1 MGKLPSFLNNLF
13 RPLVGEFFWS
23 PPAWCR
29 WVASHRILVLLVLI
43 LVGAGWKAND
53 WWQHRPRPTQ
63 IAVTVRPVEITPLR
77 ETLDPQPLRVE
88 FSDPA
93 APLDAVDKP
102 VKSGIAIEPA
112 TAGEWRWDGDKSL
125 VFFPKTDWPAGQTY
139 RIRLEPGLVRTDIP
153 LDRTNLTVTT
163 PKFSGAIRE
172 FAFYQNPNDPSV
184 RQLVAT
190 LEFTHPIR
198 HGDLESRAVID
209 MLGGADIFSAGQPRF
224 TVEYGLHDRTVYLR
238 SSPLRLP
245 PKEDF
250 ARLTLP
256 RGLRAATGGDE
267 MKDPAVAK
275 VKVPDLHNFFRVE
288 SVSGE
293 IARKDNG
300 EPEQILVVQST
311 AEVKP
316 ETVAS
321 ALELCLLPP
330 RDPRDPQRKPWSS
343 PREITQEILAKSA
356 KVPLTLIPA
365 GRPTATQIS
374 FKFKLEQS
382 GQLYVRVKK
391 GIEALGGY
399 PLEKGYDNVLPVPEP
414 PKELAFQGEGGL
426 LALGGER
433 KLSVKSRGIP
443 GIHYEIARVRT
454 DQINH
459 LVSQTEGRFQ
469 HPEFLNGSFD
479 EENISVFAEEKQPIA
494 MASRFPANYSTF
506 DFASHLAAPADGSSG
521 RGLFFLRAKT
531 WDPKTDKLGGQET
544 ASRFILVTDLGLL
557 AKFDSTGAMDIF
569 VVSLK
574 SGAPAPGVHVDLLG
588 KNGIALAGGVTGP
601 EGHVSL
607 PALTDT
613 RREKE
618 PVAFVA
624 RLGDDVSF
632 LPYNRGDR
640 ELDFSRFDTGGVS
653 NINPEALD
661 AFAFSERGIYRPGDT
676 VHLAFAVKQ
685 RNWQGNLDGL
695 PLEVEVVDARG
706 KTALKKRLSLTRDA
720 FSTIDFDTQYESPAG
735 RYNFDIYLV
744 KNGYRDIRIGGTS
757 FTVKEF
763 QPDRMKLETKLNK
776 DTETGWVTPDNLS
789 ALLCLQNLYGTPA
802 SERKITSTLTLSPTR
817 FSFDD
822 YPGYQFYDRLLDQEK
837 NPREQDVE
845 LAEQTTGED
854 GKAEVPFG
862 LEKFAKSTWQL
873 HYYAEAFE
881 GNSGRCV
888 TGQASALVSAQPWLI
903 GHKPDGDLNFIQA
916 GSTRTVAFAAV
927 DPALKL
933 IALENLE
940 GRLIERRHLSML
952 VKKPNGNYG
961 YESVED
967 FQEISRSPVAI
978 PADGLVWTVP
988 SRTPGDFVYEIWNS
1002 DGARVASV
1010 GFRVVGA
1017 GEVTRSLDR
1026 NSELQIQL
1034 DKPEYNAGDTMQV
1047 SIRAPYTGSGLITIE
1062 SNRVHA
1068 YAWFKTGSTSSVQT
1082 ITLPPDFEGTGYV
1095 SVAFVRSL
1103 DSKEIFQSPLS
1114 YGVVPFKANFAKR
1127 RVAIDLGVPAEIK
1140 PGTPLDIHYKT
1151 DHPAKIILFAVDEGI
1166 LQVTGYETPDP
1177 LAWFFRKTRL
1187 ETRTTQIVDLLIPEF
1202 SLVRQLSAPGGGED
1216 AKLNPF
1222 RRVTEKPVV
1231 WWSGILDAD
1240 ATDRTATYEVPDYF
1254 SGTLRVMAVAIASD
1268 VVGSAE
1274 KPVLVRGPFV
1284 ITPGVPLS
1292 VAPGDEFEAGV
1303 TVANNLAGS
1312 GPDAVVSLAVSPS
1325 PQLEV
1330 VGNPVQELK
1339 IPENHEVSTSV
1350 RVRVKN
1356 LLGSASLKFS
1366 ATSGVEASRLTATL
1380 SVRPATPFLV
1390 EVRSVTFQKGT
1401 KELALLGGWHEEF
1414 REGTATVSAVPL
1426 GLAAGLEFYLKNFPY
1441 GCSEQITSA
1450 AFARMVLSD
1459 DADFG
1464 QPRALV
1470 QKQMDRVF
1478 ARQRTRQGGNGAF
1491 GYWAASDTP
1500 AADAEGA
1507 DFLSAYVMHF
1517 LVEAKA
1523 AGFHPPEDM
1532 LQAGL
1537 QHLAAIA
1544 AAEPHDIGS
1553 ARTIAY
1559 AIYLL
1564 TREQA
1569 VTTNYLLNLQD
1580 TLKRAS
1586 WAKAW
1591 NTDLTSAYLAAS
1603 WQLLQK
1609 ADTAK
1614 SLIGGYQWGSVPK
1627 SEYGDFYDSFSADS
1641 SYLALL
1647 ARHFPDLLRKITTD
1661 QYERILA
1668 PIGEGRYNTMSAAY
1682 AVLALKSYA
1691 QMISLN
1697 PPKLSISGL
1706 PLEGKLVQR
1715 AQIPIGFTKLLF
1727 GVEGKPGPFG
1737 VFGQSLEAGFQI
1749 QPPKTAVN
1757 DGMEVWHELVDD
1769 NGAKITKIELGK
1781 PVTVRV
1787 VARSK
1792 DRPRI
1797 PNVAVIDL
1805 IPGGFEVVPDSI
1817 QAGRSELPGVDFVEV
1832 REDRVVL
1839 FGELTR
1845 ETREWTWQLRPVSK
1859 GKFVVPPAFAEGM
1872 YDRRLKS
1879 HGVAGEIEV
1888 VQP

>member
-1 MGKLPSFLNNLF
+1 MGKSPSFLNRLL
-13 RPLVGEFFWS
+13 RPLVGEIFWS

-29 WVASHRILVLLVLI
+29 WVASHRVLLLLVLI
-43 LVGAGWKAND
+43 LLGMGWKAND
-53 WWQHRPRPTQ
+53 WWQHRPRPKQ
-63 IAVTVRPVEITPLR
+63 IAVTARPIEITPLR
-77 ETLDPQPLRVE
+77 EKLDPQPLQID
-88 FSDPA
+88 FSDSA
-93 APLDAVDKP
+93 ATLDAVNKP
-102 VKSGIAIEPA
+102 VKSGISIEPA
-112 TAGEWRWDGDKSL
+112 TPGEWQWAGDNRL
-125 VFFPKTDWPAGQTY
+125 IFFPQNDWPAGQTY
-139 RIRLEPGLVRTDIP
+139 RIRFESGLVRADTP
-153 LDRTNLTVTT
+153 LDKMNLTVTT

-172 FAFYQNPNDPSV
+172 FAFYQDPKDPSV

-190 LEFTHPIR
+190 LEFTHPVR
-198 HGDLESRAVID
+198 RGDLESRAAID
-209 MLGGADIFSAGQPRF
+209 VLGGADIFTAGKPRI

-238 SSPLRLP
+238 SSSLRLP

-250 ARLTLP
+250 ARLILP
-256 RGLRAATGGDE
+256 RGLHAATGGDE
-267 MKDPAVAK
+267 MKDTAAAK
-275 VKVPDLHNFFRVE
+275 VKVPDLHNFFRIE
-288 SVSGE
+288 SVTGD
-293 IARKDNG
+293 IARKDDG
-300 EPEQILVVQST
+300 EPEQVLLVQST

-321 ALELCLLPP
+321 SLELLLLPP
-330 RDPRDPQRKPWSS
+330 RDPRDPHKKPWSS
-343 PREITQEILAKSA
+343 PREITPEILAKST
-356 KVPLTLIPA
+356 KVPLKLIPA
-365 GRPTATQIS
+365 GRPTARQIS

-382 GQLYVRVKK
+382 GQLYVLVKN

-399 PLEKGYDNVLPVPEP
+399 PLEKDYDNVLPVPEP
-414 PKELAFQGEGGL
+414 PKELGFQGEGGL

-443 GIHYEIARVRT
+443 GIHYEIARVRS

-494 MASRFPANYSTF
+494 MGSRFPANYSTL

-531 WDPKTDKLGGQET
+531 WDPKSNKIEGPET

-557 AKFDSTGAMDIF
+557 AKFDSAGGVDIF

-574 SGAPAPGVHVDLLG
+574 SGIPAAGVRVDLLG

-601 EGHVSL
+601 DGHVAI
-607 PALTDT
+607 PKLTDD
-613 RREKE
+613 RREKK

-624 RLGDDVSF
+624 RLGDDISF
-632 LPYNRGDR
+632 LPYDRSDR
-640 ELDFSRFDTGGVS
+640 ELDFSRFDIGGVS

-661 AFAFSERGIYRPGDT
+661 SFAFSERGIYRPGDP

-706 KTALKKRLSLTRDA
+706 KSALKKRLALTRDA
-720 FSTIDFDTQYESPAG
+720 FSTIDFDTQYESPSG
-735 RYNFDIYLV
+735 RYNFDVYLV
-744 KNGYRDIRIGGTS
+744 KNGYRDIRLGGTS

-763 QPDRMKLETKLNK
+763 QPDRMKLETKLSK
-776 DTETGWVTPDNLS
+776 DTEKGWITPDNLS
-789 ALLCLQNLYGTPA
+789 ALLYLQNLYGTPA
-802 SERKITSTLTLSPTR
+802 SGRRITSTLTLAPTG

-837 NPREQDVE
+837 NPREQNVE

-873 HYYAEAFE
+873 RYYAEAFE

-888 TGQASALVSAQPWLI
+888 TGQSAALVSAQPWLI
-903 GHKPDGDLNFIQA
+903 GHKGDGDLNFIQA
-916 GSTRTVAFAAV
+916 GSARTVSFVAV
-927 DPALKL
+927 DPALKQ
-933 IALENLE
+933 IALETLE

-967 FQEISRSPVAI
+967 FQEISRSPVTI
-978 PADGLVWTVP
+978 PADGLVWSVP
-988 SRTPGDFVYEIWNS
+988 TKTPGDFVYEIWNG

-1034 DKPEYNAGDTMQV
+1034 DKSEYNAGDTMQV

-1068 YAWFKTGSTSSVQT
+1068 YAWFKADSTSSVQT

-1127 RVAIDLGVPAEIK
+1127 RVAIDLGVPAEIH

-1151 DHPAKIILFAVDEGI
+1151 DHPAKIIVFAVDEGI

-1187 ETRTTQIVDLLIPEF
+1187 ETLTAQIVDLLIPEF
-1202 SLVRQLSAPGGGED
+1202 SLVRQLSAAGGGED

-1240 ATDRTATYEVPDYF
+1240 ATERTATYNVPDYF
-1254 SGTLRVMAVAIASD
+1254 SGTLRVMAVAIAPD

-1284 ITPGVPLS
+1284 ITPGAPLS
-1292 VAPGDEFEAGV
+1292 VAPGDEFDAGV
-1303 TVANNLAGS
+1303 TIANNLAGS
-1312 GPDAVVSLAVSPS
+1312 GPDAVVSFEVSPS

-1339 IPENHEVSTSV
+1339 IPENHEGSTSV

-1356 LLGSASLKFS
+1356 LLGAASLKFS
-1366 ATSGVEASRLTATL
+1366 AASGSETSRLTATL
-1380 SVRPATPFLV
+1380 SVRPATPFMV
-1390 EVRSVTFQKGT
+1390 EVRSVNFQKGT

-1414 REGTATVSAVPL
+1414 RQGTATVSAVPL
-1426 GLAAGLEFYLKNFPY
+1426 GLAAGLEFYLKNFPS

-1459 DADFG
+1459 EADFG
-1464 QPRALV
+1464 LPRTLV
-1470 QKQMDRVF
+1470 QKQMDAVF
-1478 ARQRTRQGGNGAF
+1478 AKQRTRQGGNGAF
-1491 GYWAASDTP
+1491 GFWT
-1500 AADAEGA
+1500 AADTEGV
-1507 DFLSAYVMHF
+1507 DFISAYVMQF

-1523 AGFHPPEDM
+1523 AGFHPPDDM
-1532 LQAGL
+1532 LQSGL
-1537 QHLAAIA
+1537 RHLTEIA
-1544 AAEPHDIGS
+1544 SAEPHDMS
-1553 ARTIAY
+1553 EARTIAY

-1591 NTDLTSAYLAAS
+1591 NADLTSAYLAAS

-1614 SLIGGYQWGSVPK
+1614 SLIGGYQWGRVPK
-1627 SEYGDFYDSFSADS
+1627 SECGDFYDGFSADS
-1641 SYLALL
+1641 RYLALL
-1647 ARHFPDLLRKITTD
+1647 ARHFPDLLRKVTTG

-1668 PIGEGRYNTMSAAY
+1668 PIGEGRYNTLSAAY

-1691 QMISLN
+1691 QLISLN

-1715 AQIPIGFTKLLF
+1715 AQIPISFTKLLF

-1737 VFGQSLEAGFQI
+1737 VFGQSMEAGFQI
-1749 QPPKTAVN
+1749 QPPKAAVN
-1757 DGMEVWHELVDD
+1757 DGIEVWHELVDD
-1769 NGAKITKIELGK
+1769 NGAKVSKIELGK

-1792 DRPRI
+1792 DKPRI

-1805 IPGGFEVVPDSI
+1805 VPGGFEVIPDSI
-1817 QAGRSELPGVDFVEV
+1817 KAGRSDLPGVDFVEV

-1888 VQP
+1888 IQP

>member
-1 MGKLPSFLNNLF
+1 MEKLLAFFKMLL
-13 RPLVGEFFWS
+13 RPLVGEISWR
-23 PPAWCR
+23 PPGWCR
-29 WVASHRILVLLVLI
+29 WLASHRVLMLLVLVLI
-43 LVGAGWKAND
+43 GAGWKAND
-53 WWQHRPRPTQ
+53 WWQHRPRPKQ
-63 IAVTVRPVEITPLR
+63 IEVTVQPIELTPLR
-77 ETLDPQPLRVE
+77 EKLSPKLLQID
-88 FSDPA
+88 FSDSA
-93 APLDAVDKP
+93 APLDAVGKP
-102 VKSGIAIEPA
+102 LKSGIVMEPA
-112 TAGEWRWDGDKSL
+112 ADGEWQWNGDSRL
-125 VFFPKTDWPAGQTY
+125 VFCPKNDWPAGQTY
-139 RIRLEPGLVRTDIP
+139 RIRFEPGLTRADIP
-153 LDRTNLTVTT
+153 LDKTKLTVTT
-163 PKFSGAIRE
+163 PKFTGTIRE
-172 FAFYQNPNDPSV
+172 FAFYQDPTDPAV

-190 LEFTHPIR
+190 LEFTHPVR
-198 HGDLESRAVID
+198 HGDLESRAAID
-209 MLGGADIFSAGQPRF
+209 VLGGSDIFSGEKPRF

-256 RGLRAATGGDE
+256 RGLHAATGGDE
-267 MKDPAVAK
+267 MKDAAVAK
-275 VKVPDLHNFFRVE
+275 VKVPDLHNFFRIE

-300 EPEQILVVQST
+300 EPEQVLLVQST

-321 ALELCLLPP
+321 ALELRLLPP
-330 RDPRDPQRKPWSS
+330 RKPHEEAWSS
-343 PREITQEILAKSA
+343 PREITPEIIAKST
-356 KVPLTLIPA
+356 KVPVTLIPA

-382 GQLYVRVKK
+382 GRLYVVVKK

-399 PLEKGYDNVLPVPEP
+399 PLEKDYDNVLPVPEP
-414 PKELAFQGEGGL
+414 PKELDFQGEGGL

-443 GIHYEIARVRT
+443 GIHYEIARVRA

-459 LVSQTEGRFQ
+459 LVSQTEGGFQ

-479 EENISVFAEEKQPIA
+479 AENISVFAEEKQPIA
-494 MASRFPANYSTF
+494 MSSRFPANYSTF
-506 DFASHLAAPADGSSG
+506 DFASHLAVPADGNSE
-521 RGLFFLRAKT
+521 RGLFFLRAKS
-531 WDPKTDKLGGQET
+531 WDPKTNRLDGPET
-544 ASRFILVTDLGLL
+544 SARFILVTDLGLL
-557 AKFDSTGAMDIF
+557 AKFDSTGGVDIF
-569 VVSLK
+569 VVSVK
-574 SGAPAPGVHVDLLG
+574 SGIPAAGVRVDLLG
-588 KNGIALAGGVTGP
+588 KNGIALAGGVTGKD
-601 EGHVSL
+601 GHVAL
-607 PALTDT
+607 PKLTDD
-613 RREKE
+613 RREKQ

-632 LPYNRGDR
+632 LPYDRGDR

-695 PLEVEVVDARG
+695 PIEVEVTDARG
-706 KTALKKRLSLTRDA
+706 KTALKKRLNLTRDA
-720 FSTIDFDTQYESPAG
+720 FSAIDFDTQYESPSG
-735 RYNFDIYLV
+735 RYNFDVYLV
-744 KNGYRDIRIGGTS
+744 KNGYRDIRLGGTS

-776 DTETGWVTPDNLS
+776 DFEKGWISPDDLGAILS
-789 ALLCLQNLYGTPA
+789 LQNLYGTPA
-802 SERKITSTLTLSPTR
+802 SGRRITSTLTLSPTG
-817 FSFDD
+817 FSFDAF
-822 YPGYQFYDRLLDQEK
+822 PGYQFYDRLLDQEK
-837 NPREQDVE
+837 HPREQNVE

-862 LEKFAKSTWQL
+862 LDKFAKSTWLL

-903 GHKPDGDLNFIQA
+903 GHKGDGDLDFIQT
-916 GSTRTVAFAAV
+916 GSTRTVSFVAV
-927 DPALKL
+927 DPALKQ

-961 YESVED
+961 YESVEEL
-967 FQEISRSPVAI
+967 QEMDRSPVAI

-988 SRTPGDFVYEIWNS
+988 TKSPGDFVYEIWNS
-1002 DGARVASV
+1002 DGLRVASV
-1010 GFRVVGA
+1010 GFRVVGV

-1034 DKPEYNAGDTMQV
+1034 DKLEYNAGDTMQV

-1068 YAWFKTGSTSSVQT
+1068 YAWFKADSTSSVQT

-1114 YGVVPFKANFAKR
+1114 YGVAPFKANFAKR
-1127 RVAIDLGVPAEIK
+1127 RVAIDLGVPALIR
-1140 PGTPLDIHYKT
+1140 PGIPLDIHYKT
-1151 DHPAKIILFAVDEGI
+1151 DHQAKIIVFAVDEGI

-1202 SLVRQLSAPGGGED
+1202 SLVRELSAPGGGEE

-1240 ATDRTATYEVPDYF
+1240 AAERTATYDVPDYF
-1254 SGTLRVMAVAIASD
+1254 NGTLRVMAVAIAAD

-1292 VAPGDEFEAGV
+1292 VVPGDEFEAGV

-1312 GPDAVVSLAVSPS
+1312 GPDAAVSFEAQPS

-1366 ATSGVEASRLTATL
+1366 ASSGAETSHLTATL
-1380 SVRPATPFLV
+1380 SVRPATPFMV
-1390 EVRSVTFQKGT
+1390 ELRSVNFQKGT
-1401 KELALLGGWHEEF
+1401 KELPLLGGWHEEY
-1414 REGTATVSAVPL
+1414 RQGTATISAVPL

-1450 AFARMVLSD
+1450 AFARMALSD
-1459 DADFG
+1459 EADFG
-1464 QPRALV
+1464 QPRSLV
-1470 QKQMDRVF
+1470 QNQMDSVF
-1478 ARQRTRQGGNGAF
+1478 AKQRTRQGGNGAF
-1491 GYWAASDTP
+1491 GYWT
-1500 AADAEGA
+1500 AADTEGV
-1507 DFLSAYVMHF
+1507 DFISVYVMHF
-1517 LVEAKA
+1517 LIEAKA
-1523 AGFHPPEDM
+1523 AGFNPPDDM

-1537 QHLAAIA
+1537 KHLAEIA
-1544 AAEPHDIGS
+1544 GTEPHDMGS

-1569 VTTNYLLNLQD
+1569 VATNYLLNLQD
-1580 TLKRAS
+1580 ALKRAS

-1591 NTDLTSAYLAAS
+1591 NADLTSAYLAAS

-1609 ADTAK
+1609 SDTAK
-1614 SLIGGYQWGSVPK
+1614 SLIGGYQWGRVPK
-1627 SEYGDFYDSFSADS
+1627 SECGDFYDNFSADS
-1641 SYLALL
+1641 RYLALL
-1647 ARHFPDLLRKITTD
+1647 ARHFPDLLRKVTTE

-1668 PIGEGRYNTMSAAY
+1668 PIGEGRYNTLSAAY

-1715 AQIPIGFTKLLF
+1715 AKIPIDFTKLLF

-1737 VFGQSLEAGFQI
+1737 VFGQSMEAGFQI
-1749 QPPKTAVN
+1749 QPPKAAVN

-1769 NGAKITKIELGK
+1769 NGAKVTKIELGK

-1792 DRPRI
+1792 DKARI

-1805 IPGGFEVVPDSI
+1805 VPGGFEVVTDSI
-1817 QAGRSELPGVDFVEV
+1817 KPGCSDLPGVDFVEV

-1845 ETREWTWQLRPVSK
+1845 EAREWTWQLRPVSK
-1859 GKFVVPPAFAEGM
+1859 GTFVVPPAFAEGM

-1879 HGVAGEIEV
+1879 HGIAGEIEV

>member
-1 MGKLPSFLNNLF
+1 MKNFLRALA
-13 RPLVGEFFWS
+13 GEFTWT
-23 PPAWCR
+23 PPGWCR
-29 WVASHRILVLLVLI
+29 WLASHRALVVLVLVLLA
-43 LVGAGWKAND
+43 AGWKAND
-53 WWQHRPRPTQ
+53 WWKHRPRPKQ
-63 IAVTVRPVEITPLR
+63 IEVTARPIELTPLR
-77 ETLDPQPLRVE
+77 EKLTPGPLQID
-88 FSDPA
+88 FSDSA
-93 APLDAVDKP
+93 APLDAVGKP
-102 VKSGIAIEPA
+102 VQSGISIEPA
-112 TAGEWRWDGDKSL
+112 VEGEWRWNGDSQL
-125 VFFPKTDWPAGQTY
+125 VFTPKNDWPAGQTY
-139 RIRLEPGLVRTDIP
+139 RVRLDPKLTRNDIP
-153 LDRTNLTVTT
+153 LDKQTLDVET
-163 PKFSGAIRE
+163 PRFAGAIRE
-172 FAFYQNPNDPSV
+172 FAFYQDPTDPAV

-190 LEFTHPIR
+190 VEFTHPVR
-198 HGDLESRAVID
+198 HGDLESRATID
-209 MLGGADIFSAGQPRF
+209 VLGGSDIFSKDKPRF

-250 ARLTLP
+250 AKLALP
-256 RGLRAATGGDE
+256 RGLRAATGGDATRE
-267 MKDPAVAK
+267 AATAK
-275 VKVPDLHNFFRVE
+275 VKVPDLHNFFRIE

-293 IARKDNG
+293 IARKNDG
-300 EPEQILVVQST
+300 EPEQVLIVQST

-316 ETVAS
+316 EAVAS
-321 ALELCLLPP
+321 ALELRLLPP
-330 RDPRDPQRKPWSS
+330 RKPGEKPWGS
-343 PREITQEILAKSA
+343 PREITAEILAKST
-356 KVPLTLIPA
+356 KVPVTLIPA

-382 GQLYVRVKK
+382 GRLYVLVKK

-399 PLEKGYDNVLPVPEP
+399 PLEKDYDNVLPVPEP
-414 PKELAFQGEGGL
+414 PKELVIQGEGGL

-443 GIHYEIARVRT
+443 GIHYEIARVRA

-459 LVSQTEGRFQ
+459 LVSQTEGDFQ
-469 HPEFLNGSFD
+469 HPEFLNNSFD
-479 EENISVFAEEKQPIA
+479 AENISVFAEEKQPVA

-506 DFASHLAAPADGSSG
+506 DFARYLAVPADGSSQ
-521 RGLFFLRAKT
+521 RGLFFLRAKS
-531 WDPKTDKLGGQET
+531 WDPKTDRENGPDT
-544 ASRFILVTDLGLL
+544 STRFVLVTDLGLL
-557 AKFDSTGAMDIF
+557 AKFDSAGGADVF
-569 VVSLK
+569 VVSVK
-574 SGAPAPGVHVDLLG
+574 SGTPAAGVRVDLLG
-588 KNGIALAGGVTGP
+588 KNGIPLAGGVTGKDGRVVIP
-601 EGHVSL
+601 K
-607 PALTDT
+607 LTDD

-632 LPYNRGDR
+632 LPYHRGDR
-640 ELDFSRFDTGGVS
+640 ELDFSRFDIGGVS

-661 AFAFSERGIYRPGDT
+661 AFAFTERGIYRPGDT
-676 VHLAFAVKQ
+676 VHIGFAVKQ

-695 PLEVEVVDARG
+695 PLQVEVTDARG
-706 KTALKKRLSLTRDA
+706 KTALKKRMGLTRDA
-720 FSTIDFDTQYESPAG
+720 FSTLDFDTQYESPSG
-735 RYNFDIYLV
+735 RYNFDVYLV
-744 KNGYRDIRIGGTS
+744 KSGYRDIRIGGTS

-763 QPDRMKLETKLNK
+763 QPDRMKLATKLNK
-776 DTETGWVTPDNLS
+776 EPGPGWVSPDDLG
-789 ALLCLQNLYGTPA
+789 AILELQNLYGTPA
-802 SERKITSTLTLSPTR
+802 SGRRITSTLTLSPTG
-817 FSFDD
+817 FSFDEF
-822 YPGYQFYDRLLDQEK
+822 PGYQFYDRLLDQEK
-837 NPREQDVE
+837 EPQGKTIE
-845 LAEQTTGED
+845 LPEQTTGDD
-854 GKAEVPFG
+854 GKAQVPFG
-862 LEKFAKSTWQL
+862 LDAYAKSTWL
-873 HYYAEAFE
+873 LRYYAEAFE
-881 GNSGRCV
+881 GDSGRCV

-903 GHKPDGDLNFIQA
+903 GHKADGDLNFIQA
-916 GSTRTVAFAAV
+916 GSARTVSLVAV
-927 DPALKL
+927 DPSLKQ

-961 YESVED
+961 YESVEELK
-967 FQEISRSPVAI
+967 EISRDPIAI
-978 PADGLVWTVP
+978 PSSGLEWQVP
-988 SRTPGDFVYEIWNS
+988 SKSPGDFVYEVWNS

-1017 GEVTRSLDR
+1017 GELARSLDR

-1047 SIRAPYTGSGLITIE
+1047 SIRAPYTGCGLITIE

-1068 YAWFKTGSTSSVQT
+1068 FAWFKTDSESSVQK
-1082 ITLPPDFEGTGYV
+1082 IVLPADFEGTGYV

-1114 YGVVPFKANFAKR
+1114 YGAVPFKANFAKR
-1127 RVAIDLGVPAEIK
+1127 RVAIDLGVPAMIK
-1140 PGTPLDIHYKT
+1140 PGTPLDIRYKT
-1151 DHPAKIILFAVDEGI
+1151 DRPAKIILFAVDEGI

-1202 SLVRQLSAPGGGED
+1202 SLLRRLSAPGGGED

-1222 RRVTEKPVV
+1222 RRVTEKPVA

-1240 ATDRTATYEVPDYF
+1240 STERTATYDVPDYF
-1254 SGTLRVMAVAIASD
+1254 NGTLRVMAVAIAPEAA
-1268 VVGSAE
+1268 GSAE
-1274 KPVLVRGPFV
+1274 KPVIVRGPFV
-1284 ITPGVPLS
+1284 ITPGVPVS

-1303 TVANNLAGS
+1303 TVANNLPGS
-1312 GPDAVVSLAVSPS
+1312 GPDAVVKLEVQPS
-1325 PQLEV
+1325 PQLEIP
-1330 VGNPVQELK
+1330 GSTTQDLK
-1339 IPENHEVSTSV
+1339 VPENHEATTTV

-1356 LLGSASLKFS
+1356 LLGSPSLKFVAS
-1366 ATSGVEASRLTATL
+1366 GGGESSGLTSTL
-1380 SVRPATPFLV
+1380 SVRPATPFMV
-1390 EVRSVTFQKGT
+1390 EMRSVNFQKGT
-1401 KELALLGGWHEEF
+1401 KELALLGGWHEEY
-1414 REGTATVSAVPL
+1414 RQGTATVSAVPL
-1426 GLAAGLEFYLKNFPY
+1426 GLAAGLEFYLKNFPH

-1450 AFARMVLSD
+1450 AFARIVLSD
-1459 DADFG
+1459 EADFG

-1470 QKQMDRVF
+1470 QKQMDAVF
-1478 ARQRTRQGGNGAF
+1478 AKQRTRQGGNGAF
-1491 GYWAASDTP
+1491 GYWTAEDT
-1500 AADAEGA
+1500 EGI
-1507 DFLSAYVMHF
+1507 DFISVYVMHF

-1523 AGFHPPEDM
+1523 AGFNPPEDM

-1537 QHLAAIA
+1537 KHLAEIA
-1544 AAEPHDIGS
+1544 SAEPRNIGE
-1553 ARTIAY
+1553 ARTVAY

-1580 TLKRAS
+1580 TLKLAS
-1586 WAKAW
+1586 WAKNW
-1591 NTDLTSAYLAAS
+1591 NADLTSAYLAAS

-1614 SLIGGYQWGSVPK
+1614 SLVGGYQWGRVPK
-1627 SEYGDFYDSFSADS
+1627 SECGDFFDNFSSDSR
-1641 SYLALL
+1641 YLALL
-1647 ARHFPDLLRKITTD
+1647 ARHFPEMLRKVTTG
-1661 QYERILA
+1661 QYEQILA
-1668 PIGEGRYNTMSAAY
+1668 PIGEGRFNTLSAAY

-1715 AQIPIGFTKLLF
+1715 AKIPADFTKLLF

-1769 NGAKITKIELGK
+1769 NGAKVAKLELGK

-1792 DRPRI
+1792 DKERI

-1805 IPGGFEVVPDSI
+1805 VPGGFEVVPDSI
-1817 QAGRSELPGVDFVEV
+1817 KPGRSDLPGVDFVEV

-1845 ETREWTWQLRPVSK
+1845 EAREWTWQLRPVSK
-1859 GKFVVPPAFAEGM
+1859 GKFVVPPAFAEAM

-1879 HGVAGEIEV
+1879 HGTAGEIEV